1 MLKSRRFWLGVAI
14 TLLFLFLFIYRPW
27 GEPLDFAEMGRALG
41 EANYIFLLP
50 GILIFFVGVFFR
62 SVRWRYLLKP
72 LGNFSPLRL
81 FPLIVIGFL
90 VNNILPARLG
100 IVARAYILG
109 EREGISKMATGGTM
123 VVEQLF
129 DGVTLLFFIAVIALF
144 GVSIGGLMQN
154 AIYIAAGLFL
164 GALALCFIFA
174 CSPRLARRMVSLVV
188 HLLPQR
194 WRGKTEGWL
203 TRLIEG
209 LEIMRSPGKLLI
221 VFALSTLVWLCEAC
235 VFYVVAFTFDLGQPF
250 YVFMLATA
258 LANLAWA
265 LIMTQG
271 GLGSFDVACQETLML
286 FIPAGVIAA
295 AYADLVAAYVI
306 VLHALI
312 LLPMI
317 ALGFVF
323 LWFENLSLA
332 KIVSGER
339 RAVAG
344 HDPKEGKR

>member
-14 TLLFLFLFIYRPW
+14 TLLFLFLFLYRPW

-50 GILIFFVGVFFR
+50 GMLIFFVGVFFR

-72 LGNFSPLRL
+72 LGSFSSLRL

-258 LANLAWA
+258 LANLAWGA
-265 LIMTQG
+265 NHDPRRLGVFRCSLPGDAHAFHPRWGHSGSICRFG
-271 GLGSFDVACQETLML
+271 GSLCHRVARPYSSAHDC
-286 FIPAGVIAA
+286 AGVCIP
-295 AYADLVAAYVI
+295 LV
-306 VLHALI
+306 
-312 LLPMI
+312 
-317 ALGFVF
+317 
-323 LWFENLSLA
+323 
-332 KIVSGER
+332 
-339 RAVAG
+339 
-344 HDPKEGKR
+344 